1 MDRNIIII
9 VAALLAAF
17 AAYILYQ
24 NKVNKQKI
32 VRGIKSRWGVR
43 PGREYEYYEF
53 QNISRFSER
62 MAGDNFVIDD
72 ITWNDLDMDTIFM
85 LLNNTQSSVGQDY
98 LYYMLRKPEFD
109 RNILKDRDKLIEY
122 FRTHAIEREQLQ
134 YIFFQIGRSKLAV
147 TDYIYDLTDL
157 KRESNTK
164 HILGNSAIFLS
175 IALLFAAPPIGIFA
189 LIGSM
194 GYALI
199 SYYKRKGDI
208 QPYILS
214 FNTILKILAA
224 SDKIEKLDIDAIAPY
239 VEKMTKD
246 KAALKNFRK
255 NSFWVMS
262 SGSPSSGIEESILE
276 YIRMIFHVD
285 IIKFN
290 SMIEQVRQFLP
301 QIVGIMENIGILEST
316 IAIASFREYIGAY
329 CIPEL
334 TYDKNAQLAFENMY
348 HPMIED
354 PVKNSITVRGGVL
367 LTGSNASGKST
378 FLKTTAINALLSQSI
393 YTCLAESYRGSF
405 FEVISSMALQ
415 DDLMNQESY
424 YIVEIKSLKRI
435 LDHLGEERCILCFV
449 DEVLRGTNTVERIA
463 ASSQILRSLVRDN
476 VICFAA
482 THDIELTHL
491 LDKEY
496 ENYHF
501 QEEVVDNDIL
511 FNYVLYKGRA
521 TTRNAI
527 KLLSIIGYDKEIIK
541 SAEAA
546 AARFVSQGIWEL

>member
-9 VAALLAAF
+9 IVAALAAF
-17 AAYILYQ
+17 VAYIIYH
-24 NKVNKQKI
+24 NKVNRQNI
-32 VRGIKSRWGVR
+32 IRGIRSRWGVR
-43 PGREYEYYEF
+43 PDREYEYYEF
-53 QNISRFSER
+53 QHISRFSER
-62 MAGDNFVIDD
+62 MMGDNFVIDD

-98 LYYMLRKPEFD
+98 LYYLLRKPEFD
-109 RNILKDRDKLIEY
+109 RNILEDRDKLIEY
-122 FRTHAIEREQLQ
+122 FRTHAEEREQLQ
-134 YIFFQIGRSKLAV
+134 YIFFQIGRSKLPV

-157 KRESNTK
+157 KKESNTK
-164 HILGNSAIFLS
+164 HMLGNFAIFIS
-175 IALLFAAPPIGIFA
+175 IVLLLAAPPIGILC
-189 LIGSM
+189 LIGSI

-199 SYYKRKGDI
+199 TYFKRKGDI

-214 FNTILKILAA
+214 FNTIIKILAA
-224 SDKIEKLDIDAIAPY
+224 SDKIEKLNMDAIAPY
-239 VEKMTKD
+239 VEKITKA
-246 KAALKNFRK
+246 KVPLKTFRK

-262 SGSPSSGIEESILE
+262 SGSPSGGIEESVLE
-276 YIRMIFHVD
+276 YVRMIFHVD

-301 QIVGIMENIGILEST
+301 QIMSIMENIGVLESS
-316 IAIASFREYIGAY
+316 IAIGSFREYIGDY

-334 TYDKNAQLAFENMY
+334 TYDKKAQLAFENMY

-354 PVKNSITVRGGVL
+354 PVKNSITVKGGVL

-378 FLKTTAINALLSQSI
+378 FLKTTAINAILSQSI
-393 YTCLAESYRGSF
+393 YTCLADSYRGSF
-405 FEVISSMALQ
+405 FEVFSSMALQ

-435 LDHLGEERCILCFV
+435 LDHLGDEHCILCFV

-491 LDKEY
+491 LNREY
-496 ENYHF
+496 DNYHF

-511 FNYVLYKGRA
+511 FNYILYKGRA

-527 KLLSIIGYDKEIIK
+527 KLLSIIGYDNKIIK

-546 AARFVSQGIWEL
+546 AARFVSEGIWEL